1 MSGIIFARKGV
12 FKMNRKRTICIGVF
26 VLVLCVII
34 GVLINKQI
42 KYNSETTN
50 TNQKN
55 DQLLEFAL
63 SAHAL
68 HRWKFDEGAGKVTS
82 DHAQSMSSVIHSALS
97 SDPEWKNGIS
107 GNALLFDGY
116 SNWIEVAPEKVQKPT
131 ESFSVE
137 AWVAPRAY
145 EWGDNGQPSVIMN
158 QHDKENKQGFI
169 LGMGR
174 HGYIT
179 FQLALNG
186 EWHEI
191 WSPEGKVLPKENWSY
206 IVAQFDKETNKISL
220 YLNGEL
226 VQEKEVP
233 ANSEFAPANQLPLR
247 IGKHNQAAAVSDVF
261 QANMFNG
268 LMDNVSFYNNAFSNE
283 MIKQNYEK
291 VSNTLNNEL
300 PIPDTQFNRTVYK
313 GDLYRP
319 NYHFTAPQHWMNE
332 PHAPIY
338 YNGKYHLFYQFNPS
352 GPFWH
357 QIHWGHATSDDMIH
371 WEDRPVALSPTEGI
385 AARDGVWSGSATYDA
400 NGVPVLFYTAG
411 HDEMKPNQ
419 MTGIARAA
427 DANDVNLHHWNMNP
441 NPVTI
446 QEENI
451 DTPKGKVMF
460 GQFRDPYVWKDGD
473 KWYQL
478 VGSGVEDAGGTA
490 LLYTSEDL
498 EHWKYE
504 KPLMIGDKGKY
515 PRTGDVWELPFLV
528 PIKNDE
534 TGEQKHVFMISPY
547 YMTPSPYAARFTFYW
562 IGTWDPERLEFI
574 PDTEEP
580 KMFDYGEHFTGAQ
593 GFVDEKGRTI
603 VTSILQDRRSEA
615 GKYQSGWAH
624 GAGMPLE
631 IYLNDKKD
639 LGIRP
644 IEEVQLLRKE
654 ELISIENATMT
665 KANKQLE
672 KIQSDQFEIELELD
686 VSNTKDAGLKLLK
699 HPKNKEETII
709 FYNNE
714 TKTINIDRGLSS
726 HDPNIEKGI
735 QGGELNLE
743 DNILRVQLLVDKS
756 IVEAY
761 VNNEKSISSRV
772 FPTLDQSK
780 GLEVYGIEGEPF
792 VRFMRVWSIDTA
804 IAGEEE

>member
-1 MSGIIFARKGV
+1 MKKKRNVTIGIMILALLV
-12 FKMNRKRTICIGVF
+12 ITIT
-26 VLVLCVII
+26 
-34 GVLINKQI
+34 GVLLVK
-42 KYNSETTN
+42 KHNSKLDK
-50 TNQKN
+50 KN
-55 DQLLEFAL
+55 NHHIHVQPLGLTLSDQ
-63 SAHAL
+63 AL
-68 HRWKFDEGAGKVTS
+68 HQWRFDEGTGNVTL
-82 DHAQSMSSVIHSALS
+82 DQSQSILYDIQHTLK
-97 SDPEWKNGIS
+97 SDPQWKSGINGK
-107 GNALLFDGY
+107 ALLFDGY
-116 SNWIEVAPEKVQKPT
+116 SNWIEVAPENVNIPE
-131 ESFSVE
+131 ESFSIE

-158 QHDKENKQGFI
+158 QHDKDKKQGFI

-174 HGYIT
+174 HGYLT
-179 FQLALNG
+179 FQLSLNG

-191 WSPEGKVLPKENWSY
+191 WSPEGKVLSRDNWSY
-206 IVAQFDKETNKISL
+206 VVAQFDKETSKIFL

-233 ANSEFAPANQLPLR
+233 ANSEFTQANQSPLLV
-247 IGKHNQAAAVSDVF
+247 GKHNQAAAVSDVF

-268 LMDNVSFYNNAFSNE
+268 LMDNVSLYNHASSNE
-283 MIKQNYEK
+283 TIKQNYEM
-291 VSNTLNNEL
+291 VLNILDNEL
-300 PIPDTQFNRTVYK
+300 PIPDTRFDRTVYK
-313 GDLYRP
+313 GDRYRP
-319 NYHFTAPQHWMNE
+319 NYHFTAPEHWMNE

-338 YNGKYHLFYQFNPS
+338 YNGKYHLFYQFNPA

-371 WEDRPVALSPTEGI
+371 WEDSPIALSPTEGT
-385 AARDGVWSGSATYDA
+385 AARDGVWSGSATYDE

-419 MTGIARAA
+419 MTGMAKAA
-427 DANDVNLHHWNMNP
+427 DVNDVNLHHWNMNP

-504 KPLMIGDKGKY
+504 KPLMIGDKGQY

-528 PIKNDE
+528 PIKNEE
-534 TGEQKHVFMISPY
+534 TGEQKYVFMISPY

-593 GFVDEKGRTI
+593 GFVDEKERTI
-603 VTSILQDRRSEA
+603 VTSILQDRRSEVD
-615 GKYQSGWAH
+615 KYQSGWAH

-631 IYLNDKKD
+631 IYLNEGQD

-644 IEEVQLLRKE
+644 IIEIQSLRKE
-654 ELISIENATMT
+654 ELLTIENTTMAE
-665 KANKQLE
+665 ANKQLE
-672 KIQSDQFEIELELD
+672 KINSDQFEIELELD
-686 VSNTKDAGLKLLK
+686 VSNTKAVGLKLLK
-699 HPKNKEETII
+699 DQSNREETII
-709 FYNNE
+709 FYDNE
-714 TKTINIDRGLSS
+714 TRTVHIDRERSS
-726 HDPNIEKGI
+726 LNPDIEKGI

-743 DNILRVQLLVDKS
+743 DNILKLQLFVDKS

-761 VNNEKSISSRV
+761 LNNEKSISSRV

-780 GLEVYGIEGEPF
+780 GLELYGIEGDPF
-792 VRFMRVWSIDTA
+792 VHSMSVWSMDTA
-804 IAGEEE
+804 IEGEN

>member
-1 MSGIIFARKGV
+1 MKKKKIIWMGL
-12 FKMNRKRTICIGVF
+12 
-26 VLVLCVII
+26 LVLALCFITI
-34 GVLINKQI
+34 TGVLIEKQV
-42 KYNSETTN
+42 KSKSETTN

-55 DQLLEFAL
+55 DQQLEIVL
-63 SAHAL
+63 SDYAL
-68 HRWKFDEGAGKVTS
+68 HQWGFDEGAGKVTRDLAHS
-82 DHAQSMSSVIHSALS
+82 VSSNIHYALN

-107 GNALLFDGY
+107 GKALLFDGY
-116 SNWIEVAPEKVQKPT
+116 SNWIEVAPEKVHKPT
-131 ESFSVE
+131 ESFSIE

-145 EWGDNGQPSVIMN
+145 EWGDNGQTSSLMN

-179 FQLALNG
+179 FQLSLNG
-186 EWHEI
+186 EWQEI
-191 WSPEGKVLPKENWSY
+191 WSPQGKILPKDKWSY
-206 IVAQFDKETNKISL
+206 VVAQYNNETHKIAI

-226 VQEKEVP
+226 VQEKVVP
-233 ANSEFAPANQLPLR
+233 ENSEFTPADQMPLLV
-247 IGKHNQAAAVSDVF
+247 GKHNQSVAVSDVF
-261 QANMFNG
+261 QVNMFNG
-268 LMDNVSFYNNAFSNE
+268 LMDNVSLYSKAFSDE
-283 MIKQNYEK
+283 YIKQHYEEAI
-291 VSNTLNNEL
+291 NTFNHEL
-300 PIPDTQFNRTVYK
+300 LIPDTSFDRTVYK
-313 GDLYRP
+313 GDPYRP

-338 YNGKYHLFYQFNPS
+338 YNGKYHLFYQFNPA

-357 QIHWGHATSDDMIH
+357 QIHWGHATSKDMIH
-371 WEDRPVALSPTEGI
+371 WEDSPIALSPTEGT
-385 AARDGVWSGSATYDA
+385 AARDGVWSGSATYDE

-419 MTGIARAA
+419 MTGMARAA
-427 DANDVNLHHWNMNP
+427 DANDVNLHQWNMNP

-478 VGSGVEDAGGTA
+478 VGSGVEGAGGTA

-504 KPLMIGDKGKY
+504 KPFMIGDKLKY

-534 TGEQKHVFMISPY
+534 TGEQKYVFMISPY
-547 YMTPSPYAARFTFYW
+547 FMSPSPDAARFTFYW
-562 IGTWDPERLEFI
+562 IGTWDPERMEFI
-574 PDTEEP
+574 PDDEEP

-603 VTSILQDRRSEA
+603 VTSILQDRRSE
-615 GKYQSGWAH
+615 GEKYQSGWAH
-624 GAGMPLE
+624 GAGLPLE
-631 IYLNDKKD
+631 IYLNDKQD

-644 IEEVQLLRKE
+644 IEEVQSLRKE
-654 ELISIENATMT
+654 ELTSVENVTMDE
-665 KANKQLE
+665 ANKQLE
-672 KIQSDQFEIELELD
+672 NIQSDQFEIELELD
-686 VSNTKDAGLKLLK
+686 VSNTKDAGLKILK
-699 HPKNKEETII
+699 DPNNKEETII

-726 HDPNIEKGI
+726 HNPDIEKGI

-743 DNILRVQLLVDKS
+743 DNILRVQLFVDKS

-772 FPTLDQSK
+772 FPRLDQSK
-780 GLEVYGIEGEPF
+780 GLEVYGIDGEPF
-792 VRFMRVWSIDTA
+792 VRLMKVWSIDAA
-804 IAGEEE
+804 IEGEKD

>member
-1 MSGIIFARKGV
+1 MKKKWIISIGIVVFALLSI
-12 FKMNRKRTICIGVF
+12 TIT
-26 VLVLCVII
+26 
-34 GVLINKQI
+34 GVLIEKQL
-42 KYNSETTN
+42 NSKLEN
-50 TNQKN
+50 TNQNN
-55 DQLLEFAL
+55 DQPVGKTL
-63 SAHAL
+63 SVQAL
-68 HRWKFDEGAGKVTS
+68 HQWGFDEGTGKVTR
-82 DHAQSMSSVIHSALS
+82 DHAQSIPSEIQHAGKSA
-97 SDPEWKNGIS
+97 PQWKSGIS
-107 GNALLFDGY
+107 GKALLFDGY
-116 SNWIEVAPEKVQKPT
+116 SNWIELAPEQVHIPNDA
-131 ESFSVE
+131 FSIE

-158 QHDKENKQGFI
+158 QHDKEKKQGFI

-174 HGYIT
+174 HGYMT

-191 WSPEGKVLPKENWSY
+191 WSPEGKVLPKDNWSF

-233 ANSEFAPANQLPLR
+233 ANSEFTQANHLPLR
-247 IGKHNQAAAVSDVF
+247 VGKHNQAVAVSDVF

-268 LMDNVSFYNNAFSNE
+268 LMDNVSLYNKAFSNE
-283 MIKQNYEK
+283 TIKQNYEK
-291 VSNTLNNEL
+291 VLNELNNEV
-300 PIPDTQFNRTVYK
+300 PIPDTGFDRTVYK
-313 GDLYRP
+313 GDRYRP

-338 YNGKYHLFYQFNPS
+338 YNGKYHLFYQFNPA

-357 QIHWGHATSDDMIH
+357 QIHWGHATSDDMVH
-371 WEDRPVALSPTEGI
+371 WEDSPIALSPTEGT
-385 AARDGVWSGSATYDA
+385 AARDGVWSGSATYDK

-411 HDEMKPNQ
+411 HDEMNPNQ

-427 DANDVNLHHWNMNP
+427 DANDINLDRWNMNP
-441 NPVTI
+441 DPVTI

-460 GQFRDPYVWKDGD
+460 GQFRDPYVWKHGD

-515 PRTGDVWELPFLV
+515 PLTGDVWELPFLV

-534 TGEQKHVFMISPY
+534 TGEQKYVLMISPY
-547 YMTPSPYAARFTFYW
+547 FMSPSPHAARFTFYW
-562 IGTWDPERLEFI
+562 VGTWDPDRLEFI

-615 GKYQSGWAH
+615 DKYQSGWAH

-631 IYLNDKKD
+631 IYLSEKQD

-644 IEEVQLLRKE
+644 IKEAKSLRKD
-654 ELISIENATMT
+654 ELLAIENTT
-665 KANKQLE
+665 LTEANKQLE
-672 KIQSDQFEIELELD
+672 KIKSDQFEIELELD
-686 VSNTKDAGLKLLK
+686 VSNTKAAGLKLLK
-699 HPKNKEETII
+699 DQNNREETTV
-709 FYNNE
+709 FYDNE
-714 TKTINIDRGLSS
+714 SKMIKIDRERSS
-726 HDPNIEKGI
+726 EKPDIEKGI

-743 DNILRVQLLVDKS
+743 DNILRLQLLVDKS

-761 VNNEKSISSRV
+761 INNEKSISSRV

-780 GLEVYGIEGEPF
+780 GIELYGIEGEPF
-792 VRFMRVWSIDTA
+792 VRSMSVWSMDTA
-804 IAGEEE
+804 IEEEED

>member
-1 MSGIIFARKGV
+1 MKKKSF
-12 FKMNRKRTICIGVF
+12 IGM
-26 VLVLCVII
+26 
-34 GVLINKQI
+34 GVLLAIAFCILTISGVLMRYQQKDDSESINDNI
-42 KYNSETTN
+42 KEV
-50 TNQKN
+50 
-55 DQLLEFAL
+55 QLVEYGLNGQ
-63 SAHAL
+63 AL
-68 HRWKFDEGAGKVTS
+68 HQWGFDEGAGKVTK
-82 DHAQSMSSVIHSALS
+82 DLAQSKDSNIQYALT

-107 GNALLFDGY
+107 SKALLFDGY
-116 SNWIEVAPEKVQKPT
+116 SNWIEIAPEKVQKPID
-131 ESFSVE
+131 SFSIE

-145 EWGDNGQPSVIMN
+145 EWGDSGQTSVIMN
-158 QHDKENKQGFI
+158 QHDKANKKGFI

-179 FQLALNG
+179 FQLALNDQ
-186 EWHEI
+186 WHEL
-191 WSPEGKVLPKENWSY
+191 WSPAGKILPKDTWSY
-206 IVAQFDKETNKISL
+206 VAAQFNKQTNKISL
-220 YLNGEL
+220 YINGEL

-233 ANSEFAPANQLPLR
+233 VESQFIPADDLPLLV
-247 IGKHNQAAAVSDVF
+247 GKHNQAVSVSDVF

-268 LMDNVSFYNNAFSNE
+268 LMDNVSLYSEAFSDE
-283 MIKQNYEK
+283 QIKQQYDEVNKMY
-291 VSNTLNNEL
+291 NHEL
-300 PIPDTQFNRTVYK
+300 PIPNTSFNRTVYK
-313 GDLYRP
+313 GDRYRP

-338 YNGKYHLFYQFNPS
+338 YNGKYHLFYQFNPA

-357 QIHWGHATSDDMIH
+357 QIHWGHATSKDMIH
-371 WEDRPVALSPTEGI
+371 WEDRPIALSPTEGT
-385 AARDGVWSGSATYDA
+385 AARDGVWSGSATYDE

-411 HDEMKPNQ
+411 HDEMMPNQ
-419 MTGIARAA
+419 MTGMARAA
-427 DANDVNLHHWNMNP
+427 DPNDVNLHDWNMNP

-446 QEENI
+446 QEEHI

-478 VGSGVEDAGGTA
+478 VGSGVEAAGGTA

-504 KPLMIGDKGKY
+504 KPLIIGDKVNY

-534 TGEQKHVFMISPY
+534 TNEQKYVFMISPY
-547 YMTPSPYAARFTFYW
+547 FMNPSPDAARFTFYW
-562 IGTWDPERLEFI
+562 IGTWDREKLEFI
-574 PDTEEP
+574 PDSEEP

-615 GKYQSGWAH
+615 EKYQSGWAH

-631 IYLNDKKD
+631 IYLNDKHD

-644 IEEVQLLRKE
+644 IKEVQSLRKE
-654 ELISIENATMT
+654 ELASIENATMDE
-665 KANKQLE
+665 ANKQLE

-686 VSNTKDAGLKLLK
+686 ISNTKAAGLKLLK
-699 HPKNKEETII
+699 DPTNREETTI
-709 FYNNE
+709 FYHNE
-714 TKTINIDRGLSS
+714 SKTVHIDRERSS
-726 HDPNIEKGI
+726 ENLEIEKGV
-735 QGGELNLE
+735 QGGNMTLE
-743 DNILRVQLLVDKS
+743 NNILKLQLFVDKS

-761 VNNEKSISSRV
+761 VNNKKSISSRV

-792 VRFMRVWSIDTA
+792 VRMLRVWSIDNA
-804 IAGEEE
+804 IAGEED